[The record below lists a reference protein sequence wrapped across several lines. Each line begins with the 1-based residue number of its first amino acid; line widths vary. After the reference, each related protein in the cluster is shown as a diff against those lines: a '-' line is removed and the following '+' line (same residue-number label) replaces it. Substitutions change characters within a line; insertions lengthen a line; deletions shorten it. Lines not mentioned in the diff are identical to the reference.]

1 MKPLIS
7 IVVPVYGVEN
17 YLADCIDSIILQSYN
32 NIEIILVDDG
42 SKDNCPKICDEYAK
56 KDKRIKVIHKKN
68 GGLSDARNA
77 GIEAATGKLITFI
90 DSDDNVDTDYIKQLY
105 ETMRKYKAD
114 ISVCGHTAIYE
125 NKQVSYSSDKEMS
138 LNQKEALT
146 KILYHE
152 DIDSASW
159 AKLYKTELF
168 NDIKFP
174 KGENYED
181 TSTTYKLF
189 LKSKNIACNLKS
201 QYNYM
206 IRSNSIM
213 THSFGEKDMLLLT
226 SWDNMASTILEHYPE
241 LLIAA
246 IRGRTYARL
255 CALRRVV
262 NLEKRNKKLE
272 KEFKKYILSNRRTML
287 KDKRCPKRDKF
298 AVLTLSFGI
307 PTFKAS
313 WAFYCKLTGR
323 SA

>member
-17 YLADCIDSIILQSYN
+17 YLTDCIDSIISQSYK

-42 SKDNCPKICDEYAK
+42 SKDSCPKICDEYAK

-90 DSDDNVDTDYIKQLY
+90 DSDDNVDADYIKQLY
-105 ETMRKYKAD
+105 ETMREYGAD
-114 ISVCGHTAIYE
+114 ISVCGRTAFYGD
-125 NKQVSYSSDKEMS
+125 KQVSYSSDKKMN

-152 DIDSASW
+152 DIDSTSW
-159 AKLYKTELF
+159 AKLYKKELF
-168 NDIKFP
+168 DNIKFP

-189 LKSKNIACNLKS
+189 LQSKNIACNLKS

-213 THSFGEKDMLLLT
+213 THSFSEKDMLLLT
-226 SWDNMASTILEHYPE
+226 SWDNMASTILEYYPD
-241 LLIAA
+241 LSAAA

-272 KEFKKYILSNRRTML
+272 KEFKKFILNNRHTML
-287 KDKRCPKRDKF
+287 KDKRCPKRDKI
-298 AVLTLSFGI
+298 AILTLLFGVFI
-307 PTFKAS
+307 FKSS

-323 SA
+323 KS